1 MTDTLDDTRHVY
13 DDADQ
18 PLPDSMPTREPASS
32 PTRVWVRAAL
42 IRAIKTMAQAAIGVL
57 GTGAIGLMQADWMN
71 VLSVALMGGVLSLL
85 TSIAGIPEVDAAKAS
100 RALQTGEFRFKP
112 DTGPL
117 VGNIPPDVTHSD

>member
-1 MTDTLDDTRHVY
+1 MTDTLDDTRHAY

-18 PLPDSMPTREPASS
+18 PLPERTPNHEPASS

-42 IRAIKTMAQAAIGVL
+42 IRALKTMAQAAIGVL

-85 TSIAGIPEVDAAKAS
+85 TSIAGIPEVDDGSSLAS
-100 RALQTGEFRFKP
+100 IT
-112 DTGPL
+112 DTR
-117 VGNIPPDVTHSD
+117 D

>member
-1 MTDTLDDTRHVY
+1 MSDETLHNLQDHPAP

-18 PLPDSMPTREPASS
+18 LLTDSLPAREPASS

-42 IRAIKTMAQAAIGVL
+42 IRALKTMAQAAIGVL

-85 TSIAGIPEVDAAKAS
+85 TSIAGIPEVDDGSSLAAITDSA
-100 RALQTGEFRFKP
+100 
-112 DTGPL
+112 
-117 VGNIPPDVTHSD
+117 N

>member
-1 MTDTLDDTRHVY
+1 MSENALNNLH

-18 PLPDSMPTREPASS
+18 PLPDSLTTHESASS

-57 GTGAIGLMQADWMN
+57 GTGAIGLMQADWAN

-85 TSIAGIPEVDAAKAS
+85 TSIAGIPEVDDGSSLAS
-100 RALQTGEFRFKP
+100 ITDSA
-112 DTGPL
+112 
-117 VGNIPPDVTHSD
+117 N

>member
-1 MTDTLDDTRHVY
+1 MSEETLDNLNDHPTP
-13 DDADQ
+13 DESDQ
-18 PLPDSMPTREPASS
+18 ALPDSMPTREPTSS

-85 TSIAGIPEVDAAKAS
+85 TSIAGIPEVDDGSSLAGI
-100 RALQTGEFRFKP
+100 T
-112 DTGPL
+112 DTR
-117 VGNIPPDVTHSD
+117 D